1 MQDQRYV
8 WAVAAASVPGALSFP
23 LAKRFTQLVA
33 TVDALALGVYAVV
46 GAQKALATG
55 GQYYVVAAFVGTSL
69 FTLILIYWQMPAQT
83 AAWLSIGAT
92 FLFRMLAIRFNWRTS
107 PVPRWGE
114 RSSPPR
120 RD

>member
-1 MQDQRYV
+1 
-8 WAVAAASVPGALSFP
+8 
-23 LAKRFTQLVA
+23 
-33 TVDALALGVYAVV
+33 
-46 GAQKALATG
+46 
-55 GQYYVVAAFVGTSL
+55 
-69 FTLILIYWQMPAQT
+69 LILIYWQMPAQT